1 MSHFTAFSVTMDAA
15 DPAAQGRFWAE
26 ALGYVLEP
34 PPPPHETW
42 EETLISWGLPE
53 ERWND
58 ASAIVDPTGVGPRV
72 FIQKV
77 PEPKSAKNRV
87 HLDVRVSTDRT
98 DKDRE
103 RMLARADE
111 LVAIGATLVRVVDD
125 NFMGYWIV
133 MADPEGNEFCLV

>member
-87 HLDVRVSTDRT
+87 HLDFHVEAGTV
-98 DKDRE
+98 E
-103 RMLARADE
+103 EIGGE
-111 LVAIGATLVRVVDD
+111 LEL
-125 NFMGYWIV
+125 F
-133 MADPEGNEFCLV
+133 

>member
-15 DPAAQGRFWAE
+15 DPAAQARFWAE
-26 ALGYVLEP
+26 ALGYAPEP

-53 ERWND
+53 EQWND
-58 ASAIVDPTGVGPRV
+58 AAAIVDPAGIGPRV

-87 HLDVRVSTDRT
+87 HLDVRVSRDREN
-98 DKDRE
+98 KDRD
-103 RMLARADE
+103 RMRATADE
-111 LVAIGATLVRVVDD
+111 LVAKGATLVRIVDD
-125 NFMGYWIV
+125 SPMGFWIV
-133 MADPEGNEFCLV
+133 MSDPEGNEFCLV